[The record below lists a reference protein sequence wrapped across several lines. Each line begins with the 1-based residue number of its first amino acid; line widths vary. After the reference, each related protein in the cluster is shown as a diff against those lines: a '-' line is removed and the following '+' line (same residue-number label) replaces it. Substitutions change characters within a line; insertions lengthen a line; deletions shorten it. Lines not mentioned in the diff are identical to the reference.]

1 MLGNLHNP
9 QRLHHSSLPFSILSF
24 TLLWILKLIHS
35 LLFLLFFSKGNRF
48 SKLTL
53 QLQFSL
59 KLLLPEIPKTVLVV
73 ALSRKYGKRL
83 ASYTLAM
90 PCLTN
95 DYFFASTSFLSS
107 SFPMYA
113 ISLASGLFLLDKH
126 AAAVVVS
133 AIGVIH
139 GWPFSIL
146 AFLPIYTDSAE
157 AKIPAVLDYL
167 GTVIELSIKA
177 GGVGLTLTAASTV
190 LFAELSWT
198 PGDLIQA
205 EDRVHRI
212 G

>member
-146 AFLPIYTDSAE
+146 AFLP
-157 AKIPAVLDYL
+157 
-167 GTVIELSIKA
+167 LSIKA

-205 EDRVHRI
+205 EDCVHRI